1 MFLFYSINPLSW
13 ALAQFFTSV
22 WGRGGEE
29 GGLGCGYRWG
39 SHSRCAGDG
48 RWAGIL
54 QDQNRLFS
62 RQVTKLEL
70 METLVWV
77 AEGGP
82 GQRP

>member
-39 SHSRCAGDG
+39 LIPGVLEMVDG
-48 RWAGIL
+48 LGSYRTRIGCF
-54 QDQNRLFS
+54 QDR
-62 RQVTKLEL
+62 
-70 METLVWV
+70 
-77 AEGGP
+77 
-82 GQRP
+82 